1 MDKIIVGAVE
11 GYFSDEPPP
20 MRPPLPPA
28 TPPAPMVGS
37 INTQQADALVYLGL
51 VLSIALPVS
60 MVVRAAEERV
70 EGAPLEYALVPA
82 WLLLAYAFSAAA
94 FGTLFTDMT
103 ASSLSATHFGLA
115 ALASLCALRH
125 SQRVCESPRRPCSA
139 LMLALAIAYGV
150 VFAFRISMRLDRCEQ
165 TLLVLSLFAGAPA
178 YRVYARH
185 RAEPSVDAR
194 VKSAR
199 RRQHALMLVIL
210 ALVTA
215 QPWLGVC
222 TPVRKWAE
230 TAQLVSELTVLAL
243 ATDGLW

>member
-1 MDKIIVGAVE
+1 
-11 GYFSDEPPP
+11 
-20 MRPPLPPA
+20 
-28 TPPAPMVGS
+28 MVGEV
-37 INTQQADALVYLGL
+37 NVQQADALVYLGL

-60 MVVRAAEERV
+60 IVVRAAEERA
-70 EGAPLEYALVPA
+70 EGSMLEYANLPA

-94 FGTLFTDMT
+94 FGTLFTDMN

-115 ALASLCALRH
+115 SLASLCALRH

-139 LMLALAIAYGV
+139 FMLALSIAYGV
-150 VFAFRISMRLDRCEQ
+150 VFAFRMSMRLERCEQ

-185 RAEPSVDAR
+185 LAEPSVEAR

-199 RRQHALMLVIL
+199 RRQHALMLVVM

-222 TPVRKWAE
+222 TPVRRFAE
-230 TAQLVSELTVLAL
+230 TVQLVSDLTVLAL